1 MINTKDIITSKELGK
16 GFLIFQNEEGY
27 FVGFLSNGILEISQ
41 QIDRQAYRVIEK
53 SQMGGLKNGRDR
65 RHFLYQGR

>member
-16 GFLIFQNEEGY
+16 GFLIFRNEEGY

-41 QIDRQAYRVIEK
+41 QIDRQAYKVIEK
-53 SQMGGLKNGRDR
+53 SQNGGTKKWPR
-65 RHFLYQGR
+65 